1 MNTTP
6 LGKVKDAAAA
16 WARANNTDLQALAP
30 EQKKEL
36 IADVAASTKVP
47 AIDVT
52 AVLVG
57 VWAEVNESRGL
68 GVTKIVGE
76 GNQQAGAGHKPL
88 ISANHMAPTGVR
100 IANVTLGK
108 VHTWNAPPADTPA
121 RQKSDAALKL
131 DKAGNHGGAIRLYEE
146 AMALDPAD
154 ARIRTRLGLA
164 HKHLGNTLEAKQ
176 ALAVA
181 LALDPAFPPAHYN
194 VACIAALEG
203 DRETAV
209 KHLREALRADKDA
222 FITMAA
228 GDKDFARLGG
238 GDAVVKLAL
247 EWVH

>member
-1 MNTTP
+1 MDTKQLSAVTH
-6 LGKVKDAAAA
+6 AAAA
-16 WARANNTDLQALAP
+16 WARARNTDLQALAP

-36 IADVAASTKVP
+36 IADVAASTNVP

-52 AVLVG
+52 ATLVG
-57 VWAEVNESRGL
+57 MWAAVNESRGL
-68 GVTKIVGE
+68 GVTNIVGD
-76 GNQQAGAGHKPL
+76 GYQQAGAGHRPL
-88 ISANHMAPTGVR
+88 ISAGRMAPTGAR

-131 DKAGNHGGAIRLYEE
+131 DKAGNHGGAVRLYQE
-146 AMALDPAD
+146 AMALDPGD

-181 LALDPAFPPAHYN
+181 LALDPEFPPAHYN
-194 VACIAALEG
+194 AACIAALEG
-203 DRETAV
+203 DRDTAV

-222 FITMAA
+222 FTTMAV

-247 EWVH
+247 ESLQ